1 MSALR
6 SGRRYTGVGCDLTI
20 TKGIIMKSIEESR
33 LELFE
38 AWFKGCQ
45 QARLNLGF
53 DEYTSREVALMT
65 MAFNA
70 ALDSI
75 IIELPE
81 LKNSSSYYDG
91 GQ

>member
-1 MSALR
+1 
-6 SGRRYTGVGCDLTI
+6 
-20 TKGIIMKSIEESR
+20 MKTVEESR

-45 QARLNLGF
+45 QARLDRGF

-70 ALDSI
+70 ALNLVE
-75 IIELPE
+75 IELPKSLE
-81 LKNSSSYYDG
+81 YPKDYWG
-91 GQ
+91 GVDDCKGNIEALNLGIKIK